1 MNHKNTIPALD
12 LRSVTVTYPDGDQ
25 TVTALD
31 GIDFSAVPGTL
42 TAVVGES
49 GSGKSTLLSV
59 AAGLVVPG
67 SGEVLVR
74 GRAGAAGAAAN
85 IGTASA
91 TSAASAE
98 ADAVDLA
105 AVDENE
111 RARVRR
117 EREGVVFQNP
127 NLLASLKVRDQLLI
141 ADHLR
146 GNRLDRGRAD
156 ELLETVGLA
165 GMGDRHVHQLSG
177 GQRQRVNI
185 ARALMN
191 KPSVLLADEPTSA
204 LDRELSHEI
213 AGLLRSVTDEL
224 GTATVL
230 VTHDR
235 SLLEYADVAVEM
247 RDGKLRSID
256 PAAAA
261 A

>member
-1 MNHKNTIPALD
+1 MNDKNTTPALD

-31 GIDFSAVPGTL
+31 GIDFSVVPGTL

-59 AAGLVVPG
+59 AAGLVVP
-67 SGEVLVR
+67 SAGEVLVR
-74 GRAGAAGAAAN
+74 GRAGGAGAGAGTKAGAA
-85 IGTASA
+85 
-91 TSAASAE
+91 SAASAE

-141 ADHLR
+141 AEHLR
-146 GNRLDRGRAD
+146 GNILNRDRAD

-165 GMGDRHVHQLSG
+165 GMGDRRVHQLSG

-191 KPSVLLADEPTSA
+191 RPSVLLADEPTSA

-235 SLLEYADVAVEM
+235 SLLDYADVAVEV
-247 RDGKLRSID
+247 RDGTLRAID

>member
-1 MNHKNTIPALD
+1 MNHKNTTPALD

-59 AAGLVVPG
+59 AAGLVVP
-67 SGEVLVR
+67 SAGEVLVR
-74 GRAGAAGAAAN
+74 GRAGGTGAGAGAKAGAAA
-85 IGTASA
+85 T
-91 TSAASAE
+91 ASAE

-146 GNRLDRGRAD
+146 GNALDRGRAD
-156 ELLETVGLA
+156 ELLETVGLD
-165 GMGDRHVHQLSG
+165 GMGDRRVHQLSG

-191 KPSVLLADEPTSA
+191 RPSVLLADEPTSA

-235 SLLEYADVAVEM
+235 SLLDYADVAVEM
-247 RDGKLRSID
+247 RDGTLRAID
-256 PAAAA
+256 PATAAA
-261 A
+261 

>member
-1 MNHKNTIPALD
+1 MNHKNTTPALD

-59 AAGLVVPG
+59 AAGLVVP
-67 SGEVLVR
+67 SAGEVLVR
-74 GRAGAAGAAAN
+74 GRAGGAGAGAGTKAGAAA
-85 IGTASA
+85 T
-91 TSAASAE
+91 ASAE

-146 GNRLDRGRAD
+146 GNTLDRGRAD

-165 GMGDRHVHQLSG
+165 GMGDRRVHQLSG

-191 KPSVLLADEPTSA
+191 RPSVLLADEPTSA

-213 AGLLRSVTDEL
+213 AGLLRRVTDEL

-235 SLLEYADVAVEM
+235 SLLDYADVAVEM
-247 RDGKLRSID
+247 RDGTLRAID
-256 PAAAA
+256 PATAAA
-261 A
+261 